1 MATSNQI
8 LEKYLST
15 LEKDPSSR
23 VFAPLA
29 EYYRKNGLLTQAI
42 DTLSEGIKHNPE
54 YVLGHLGLAFC
65 HHDNGATKRAYDILR
80 PLVDSNRDNIRMLKL
95 FSDICLDL
103 KKNQE
108 ALQYLKFLLFINPK
122 DQETAEKVKE
132 LESNNSDF
140 GPIKFNIE
148 DDLSESGE
156 QIQFNV
162 DAISSTPEAS
172 SDMDEWIQVDF
183 KSPEE
188 KTLSTDGWSMEKDI
202 SLDQVENQDSENE
215 RDFKID
221 IVETSK
227 EKPKQ
232 VDSPVITHT
241 LVDLYCNQ
249 GYLDKAKDLLEKIL
263 DLNPNDIK
271 TKLKL
276 QEVNRVLSESYLDD
290 LDDATEEVSVSEE
303 SNEILSED
311 DGRSELMNLFDKKI
325 LDSNSTVD
333 VQKETKPS
341 PLERKL
347 WLFHKALEERS
358 KEILQS

>member
-215 RDFKID
+215 RIFTVNDNLVLKEGDQNNVYNLFKNGSKVGRIDLTSNSVTYSSFYESGEIKGLLSTPLLDSDDFSSRAIIKIKD
-221 IVETSK
+221 ESSKMETHQILEKKFTEIEESISIIRGNGVYQYIINQ
-227 EKPKQ
+227 EKPK
-232 VDSPVITHT
+232 
-241 LVDLYCNQ
+241 
-249 GYLDKAKDLLEKIL
+249 
-263 DLNPNDIK
+263 
-271 TKLKL
+271 
-276 QEVNRVLSESYLDD
+276 
-290 LDDATEEVSVSEE
+290 AT
-303 SNEILSED
+303 
-311 DGRSELMNLFDKKI
+311 FDK
-325 LDSNSTVD
+325 
-333 VQKETKPS
+333 
-341 PLERKL
+341 
-347 WLFHKALEERS
+347 
-358 KEILQS
+358 